1 MVFLSQVVT
10 AWFGRSCTLVSSFFL
25 AHTLNVELELQRMDE
40 STMAQALKNIVCEE
54 SAQLK
59 RQINADKGTLQKN
72 KKKFNPTTVL

>member
-1 MVFLSQVVT
+1 
-10 AWFGRSCTLVSSFFL
+10 
-25 AHTLNVELELQRMDE
+25 MDE